1 MPRTE
6 MPCGDL
12 DTISSFD
19 AQNFTLRCFI
29 FDANCQ
35 MYSRG
40 NRFKKLSLSK

>member
-19 AQNFTLRCFI
+19 VGTKFHIALFYFRC
-29 FDANCQ
+29 Q
-35 MYSRG
+35 
-40 NRFKKLSLSK
+40 LSNVFPGEIASKN